1 MDAKMDAQSATKD
14 AKNTEDER
22 AKVGHDTK
30 SAKAKGAKNA
40 DAKKSDKDTKH
51 AKGAK
56 GTAED
61 AQNMCVK
68 DAKTDDP
75 DDAPEEESETESE
88 PESPSEETK
97 ARRRALAERFRRD
110 RWRISAMDLAGREPR
125 FRSRA
130 QLRDL

>member
-1 MDAKMDAQSATKD
+1 MDAQSATKD

-61 AQNMCVK
+61 AQNMRVK

-110 RWRISAMDLAGREPR
+110 RWRISAMGLAGREPR